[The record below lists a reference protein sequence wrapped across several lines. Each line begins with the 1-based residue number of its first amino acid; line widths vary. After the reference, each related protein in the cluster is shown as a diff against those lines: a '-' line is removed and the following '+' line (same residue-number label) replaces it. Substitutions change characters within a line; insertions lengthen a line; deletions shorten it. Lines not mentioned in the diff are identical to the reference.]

1 MLANSTEAN
10 YGPTRNSDDNYD
22 SDDDDDGDGD
32 GDGDCHFY
40 ISDKITMEKRS
51 EKW

>member
-10 YGPTRNSDDNYD
+10 YGQTRNNDYNYD
-22 SDDDDDGDGD
+22 SDDGD

-40 ISDKITMEKRS
+40 ISDKTAKEKIC
-51 EKW
+51 EK